1 MSDKFKDAIPTSTL
15 VIKPEVT
22 ASDPKLDTKQGLAT
36 LTKNELVEF
45 AQEQIGIDL
54 DRRFTKDKMI
64 KLIIEAQ

>member
-1 MSDKFKDAIPTSTL
+1 MTDKFKDAIPTSTL

-22 ASDPKLDTKQGLAT
+22 ALDPKLDTKEGLAT

-64 KLIIEAQ
+64 NLIIEAQ